1 MSRGTISER
10 NYFLEKITLFHHSDL
25 EHTKKFNSMRRSFTN
40 VASGSFY
47 VFRGKFSGKQVVL
60 EKHTNPHQ
68 FWSLKQNLIWTS
80 QKILNA
86 MSTLTFTCRVGRSSR
101 KKFTIVFETF
111 WVFWIVAGVW
121 RRKIE
126 TFCENATAGLPKPH
140 FTCPEERFSGKQNV
154 FLGKLFSFQVLI
166 VKEKIMT
173 PAKIFSEG
181 CLKSTLRVQLI
192 AFTIKF
198 FLEIFLLLHLFRT
211 SSGKNFNFRHIFFQG
226 C

>member
-1 MSRGTISER
+1 MFFHHFSIFVEKTLKSWKKKLVRIVIRFFFVSRGTISER
-10 NYFLEKITLFHHSDL
+10 NYFLEKITQFHHSDL

-80 QKILNA
+80 QKNLNT

-111 WVFWIVAGVW
+111 WVFLNCCWSLTEKNWNFLRKRHGRVAKTAFYVSRGTIFWKTNCFFGKIV
-121 RRKIE
+121 
-126 TFCENATAGLPKPH
+126 
-140 FTCPEERFSGKQNV
+140 
-154 FLGKLFSFQVLI
+154 LFSSFDCQG
-166 VKEKIMT
+166 EDYDSC
-173 PAKIFSEG
+173 KIF
-181 CLKSTLRVQLI
+181 
-192 AFTIKF
+192 
-198 FLEIFLLLHLFRT
+198 
-211 SSGKNFNFRHIFFQG
+211 
-226 C
+226 